1 MRALGVTEL
10 QVVVVGLVA
19 AGILLAL
26 AFRYRGGEVGR
37 AARRYFVAQALSLL
51 PVLFLIL
58 MSWQESVAG
67 LDFFELQA
75 AYKVPMNAAVVVL
88 SAVTVWTGYRLW
100 QVLGS
105 REA

>member
-1 MRALGVTEL
+1 MRTVGVTEL

-37 AARRYFVAQALSLL
+37 VARRYFVAQALSLL

-58 MSWQESVAG
+58 MAWQEANAG
-67 LDFFELQA
+67 LAFFELQA
-75 AYKVPMNAAVVVL
+75 PYKVPVNAALVVL
-88 SAVTVWTGYRLW
+88 SAVTVWAAYRLW
-100 QVLGS
+100 RVLG
-105 REA
+105 RRTP